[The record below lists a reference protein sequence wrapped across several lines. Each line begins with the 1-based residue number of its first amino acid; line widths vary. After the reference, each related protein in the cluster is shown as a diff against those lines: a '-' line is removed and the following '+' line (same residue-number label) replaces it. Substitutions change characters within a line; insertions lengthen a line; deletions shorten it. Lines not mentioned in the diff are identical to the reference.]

1 MMGGVELTVRREGAN
16 VLGITITGGEI
27 GMGCSMTVPALSMRD
42 FRQRAE
48 ECGYTLSHED
58 MVVAAEAVAAWISKT
73 LADGYTV
80 WQLLCIERPEGR
92 RADGARV

>member
-1 MMGGVELTVRREGAN
+1 MGAMKLTVRPD
-16 VLGITITGGEI
+16 GINITGGEI
-27 GMGCSMTVPALSMRD
+27 GMGYSMTVPALSMRD
-42 FRQRAE
+42 FRRRAE

-58 MVVAAEAVAAWISKT
+58 MLTVAEAVAVWIDKA

-92 RADGARV
+92 GADGSRV

>member
-1 MMGGVELTVRREGAN
+1 MGGMKLMVRREGAN
-16 VLGITITGGEI
+16 VLGIDITGGDI
-27 GMGCSMTVPALSMRD
+27 MMGYVMTVPALSMRN
-42 FRQRAE
+42 FRLRAE

-58 MVVAAEAVAAWISKT
+58 MLTVAEAVAEWISKT

-92 RADGARV
+92 GADGSRV